1 MNESAFEHDHTAIG
15 VSWLP
20 HFHDMGLLGGILQP
34 FFIGGLAVLMDPMA
48 FVQKPIRWLRA
59 IDRFRAAI
67 AGGPSFAYDLCV
79 RQCAPADVAAL
90 DLSSWTLAFC
100 GAEPIRPAALAGF
113 AEKCAP
119 AGFSSRAFTPCYG
132 LAEATL
138 IVSCVKPGLGLRQLP
153 ALRLGET
160 AGGATVPAVSCG
172 PPVTGCE
179 IRIVNDAGA
188 PAQAGESGEICV
200 SGPHVSPGVW
210 NGAERSVTPFPE
222 AFEEAGARFL
232 RTGDVGAIL
241 DGELAP
247 IDRIKD
253 IIILYGQKLHA
264 ADIEASLLAHPLA
277 ADLLAACAFATDGAS
292 GAQLILL
299 CEMDRKA
306 FKAGGAGELAPKLA
320 KLVAEAYGALPQLRI
335 FPYGSLPR
343 TSSGKIQ
350 RLKSKADWLSGAFA
364 AAAAPYGGSA

>member
-1 MNESAFEHDHTAIG
+1 
-15 VSWLP
+15 
-20 HFHDMGLLGGILQP
+20 
-34 FFIGGLAVLMDPMA
+34 MDPLA

-67 AGGPSFAYDLCV
+67 AGGPSFAYDLCA
-79 RQCAPADVAAL
+79 RHCAPADLAAL
-90 DLSSWTLAFC
+90 DLSSWNLAFC
-100 GAEPIRPAALAGF
+100 GAEPIRPAVLAGF

-119 AGFSSRAFTPCYG
+119 ARFDPRAFTPCYG

-138 IVSCVKPGLGLRQLP
+138 IVSCVKPGLGLRRVS

-160 AGGATVPAVSCG
+160 AGGAAAPAVSCG
-172 PPVTGCE
+172 SPVEGCE
-179 IRIVNDAGA
+179 IRILNEAGESA
-188 PAQAGESGEICV
+188 RPGESGEICV
-200 SGPHVSPGVW
+200 SGPHVSPGLW
-210 NGAERSVTPFPE
+210 NGADGSVTPFPE
-222 AFEEAGARFL
+222 AFTDAAGARFI

-241 DGELAP
+241 DGELVP

-264 ADIEASLLAHPLA
+264 ADVEASLLAHPLA
-277 ADLLAACAFATDGAS
+277 ADLVAACAFAVDGAN

-299 CEMDRKA
+299 CEMDRRA

-320 KLVAEAYGALPQLRI
+320 KLVAEAYGALPRLSI

-350 RLKSKADWLSGAFA
+350 RLKSKADWLSGEFVA
-364 AAAAPYGGSA
+364 AAAQSGDSA